1 MNQQNI
7 RHYYPARNKTNIKE
21 NFNELEQREQVD
33 IWLLTALLHLR
44 LSSPDDFIEINFISM
59 LLAKLLIPQHI

>member
-21 NFNELEQREQVD
+21 ILNTLQQKEQVD
-33 IWLLTALLHLR
+33 RWLLTALLHLR
-44 LSSPDDFIEINFISM
+44 LSSPDDFIEINVIST
-59 LLAKLLIPQHI
+59 LLAKFLI